1 MNAELK
7 HMFSFTISYE
17 PLWTTLS
24 AMNLKKIDLVK
35 NGIITSAALKKIQRG
50 DPVSL
55 NVVGSICVGLGVGIE
70 DVVEIKTL
78 GTVKSL

>member
-1 MNAELK
+1 
-7 HMFSFTISYE
+7 MFSFTISYE

-78 GTVKSL
+78 GGTVKSL

>member
-1 MNAELK
+1 
-7 HMFSFTISYE
+7 MFSFTISYE